1 MMANFNPDHKVV
13 LDQLLSGLPLV
24 REGKMFGF
32 PAYYAGKKLAIC
44 LYEEGVGMK
53 LPAATVK
60 RLLDEDQNAIPFQ
73 PYGKSIMREWVQINR
88 DDSNEYRQY
97 QAIFEEAIDY
107 VLELQGIERG

>member
-1 MMANFNPDHKVV
+1 MPIFNPDHKVV
-13 LDQLLSGLPLV
+13 LDQLLLGLPLV

-60 RLLDEDQNAIPFQ
+60 RLLDEDKNAIPFQ
-73 PYGKSIMREWVQINR
+73 PYGKPKMREWVQINCA
-88 DDSNEYRQY
+88 DSNEY
-97 QAIFEEAIDY
+97 QAYLSIFQESIDY
-107 VLELQGIERG
+107 VLELQGIEKD